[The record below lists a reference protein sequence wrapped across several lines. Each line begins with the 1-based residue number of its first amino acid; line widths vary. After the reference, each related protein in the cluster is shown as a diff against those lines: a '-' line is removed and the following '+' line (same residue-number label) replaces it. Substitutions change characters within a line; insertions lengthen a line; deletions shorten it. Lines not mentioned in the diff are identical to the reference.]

1 MEEEKYSEQIILDKF
16 EDNYWSLDVNE
27 VYGKKRKLNNT
38 NPFYLFNNTKLQNKT
53 TSLPYIQV
61 VQF

>member
-1 MEEEKYSEQIILDKF
+1 MEEEKYSEQIILHKF

-38 NPFYLFNNTKLQNKT
+38 NPFYLFNNTKL
-53 TSLPYIQV
+53 
-61 VQF
+61 